1 MTNDLSVVQVIFSI
15 KRTQIEGLKWL
26 MVTPVTLIQ
35 DVSKEEKLLFSGEE
49 SATSEQGPLLE
60 SGLRVVQVLDLGESG
75 SEKEREKIVKESS
88 MVEADKNGKIG
99 KAQEERLGQLSEES
113 RRDRSHQ
120 KRRESLPRN
129 STWEDISDESDEGT
143 PERDLPGM
151 LPFLLYL
158 LHNSDITTEHLH
170 TLLYFRVGV
179 VVHTMMCRKKGKK

>member
-1 MTNDLSVVQVIFSI
+1 
-15 KRTQIEGLKWL
+15 

>member
-99 KAQEERLGQLSEES
+99 KAQEECLGQLSEES
-113 RRDRSHQ
+113 RRHRSHQ

-129 STWEDISDESDEGT
+129 STWEDISDESDEGA

-158 LHNSDITTEHLH
+158 LHTSDITTEHLH

>member
-158 LHNSDITTEHLH
+158 LHTSDITTEHLH